1 MRYAIRQLMARFY
14 HLRGMTWR
22 HWGHLYNDP
31 AAYCQAER
39 DFSRAIEILPTFAQ
53 ALYDRGLLRW
63 RELGDGA
70 GAEAD
75 LTRVLELDPRRVEAW
90 FNRALAREVSGNL
103 TGAAADFRR
112 YLDEGDDP
120 QWREISQRQIAV
132 LEGASVQEEQ

>member
-53 ALYDRGLLRW
+53 ALYDRASCAGGNWGTGLVLRP
-63 RELGDGA
+63 
-70 GAEAD
+70 
-75 LTRVLELDPRRVEAW
+75 T
-90 FNRALAREVSGNL
+90 
-103 TGAAADFRR
+103 
-112 YLDEGDDP
+112 
-120 QWREISQRQIAV
+120 
-132 LEGASVQEEQ
+132 